1 MQRYFQKRAIVQSK
15 IDDET
20 VMMDTDSG
28 FYFGLN
34 AVASVIWE
42 LLKEEHTLEQLVDK
56 LMMEYTVS
64 REQCLRETTQLL
76 QQMLEHKVIDYRQDS

>member
-1 MQRYFQKRAIVQSK
+1 MQRYFQKKAMVQSK

-20 VMMDTDSG
+20 VMMDINSG

-42 LLKEEHTLEQLVDK
+42 LLKEEHTLDQLVDK
-56 LMMEYTVS
+56 LMMEYEVS
-64 REQCLRETTQLL
+64 REQCLKETAQLL
-76 QQMLEHKVIDYRQDS
+76 QQMLAHKVIEYLED

>member
-1 MQRYFQKRAIVQSK
+1 MQRFFQKRAIVQSK

-76 QQMLEHKVIDYRQDS
+76 QQMLEHEVIDYRQD

>member
-76 QQMLEHKVIDYRQDS
+76 QQMLEHEVIDYRQD